1 MRQLT
6 SKIISLKLS
15 TGLRTA
21 LAESVYLTKRNLDV
35 LQEKREIKKVDF
47 LWEEH
52 KCRLFQDLKART

>member
-21 LAESVYLTKRNLDV
+21 LAERAYLTKRKLDG
-35 LQEKREIKKVDF
+35 LQEKREIQKQNVDF
-47 LWEEH
+47 L
-52 KCRLFQDLKART
+52 